1 MDDRCATTRLT
12 GVNAYDAIQADP
24 RAAGGL
30 DISID
35 LGSSKSQST
44 TKRESGSVRGSS
56 VAAGGDLTVIVQG
69 GGQASNVTVTGSSLS
84 AGNNAAI
91 KADGDIALRAAQN
104 TFEQHS
110 TNKSINASIGVGV
123 TVGSQGVGF
132 TLNFAASAARQGRWQ
147 GHQLD
152 QQHGDGGQGA
162 WPAVWRQHALELI
175 LIYRR
180 KL

>member
-1 MDDRCATTRLT
+1 MT

-110 TNKSINASIGVGV
+110 TNKS
-123 TVGSQGVGF
+123 
-132 TLNFAASAARQGRWQ
+132 
-147 GHQLD
+147 
-152 QQHGDGGQGA
+152 
-162 WPAVWRQHALELI
+162 
-175 LIYRR
+175 
-180 KL
+180 

>member
-123 TVGSQGVGF
+123 TVGSNGAGF
-132 TLNFAASAARQGRWQ
+132 TLNVAASAARGKA
-147 GHQLD
+147 
-152 QQHGDGGQGA
+152 DGKDTSWTSSTVTAGKVLGLQSGGST
-162 WPAVWRQHALELI
+162 PLN
-175 LIYRR
+175 
-180 KL
+180 